1 MFTGGN
7 VVWQCCE
14 LEKYVSICLLENIY
28 HTLKIFIFFT
38 KYMNDFCEIYL
49 TLLNIF
55 QLIKNKS
62 TDWKINDLVRNK
74 DKLFENTYVN

>member
-1 MFTGGN
+1 MSIR
-7 VVWQCCE
+7 
-14 LEKYVSICLLENIY
+14 KYISHIENIY
-28 HTLKIFIFFT
+28 FLY
-38 KYMNDFCEIYL
+38 KYMNGFCEIYL